1 MEQAKI
7 KMKLPGEYIDPELE
21 KLRNSNNQHEE
32 RLNIH
37 SEQISKLQLELQKLR
52 DENQRRKSMEF

>member
-1 MEQAKI
+1 
-7 KMKLPGEYIDPELE
+7 MKLPGEYIDPELE
-21 KLRNSNNQHEE
+21 KLRSSNNQHEE